1 MPVLK
6 AILNPLDELGH
17 LDTRRFFPL
26 ILCRDNTTLYVRA
39 SVGHCCTP
47 RDNIGP
53 YTEVEVTQIDIR
65 HGRAVM
71 PKSWEQY
78 SNHPTAY
85 PQDARYYYV
94 PIALVREFIAK
105 HGGEFA
111 DANK

>member
-1 MPVLK
+1 MSVLNI
-6 AILNPLDELGH
+6 ILNPIDGIGA
-17 LDTRRFFPL
+17 LDTRYFYPS
-26 ILCRDNTTLYVRA
+26 ILCADYTTMRVRA
-39 SVGHCCTP
+39 SVFHCCTP
-47 RDNIGP
+47 KNNVGP
-53 YTEVEVTQIDIR
+53 YTEVEVSEITIKR
-65 HGRAVM
+65 GRAVL